1 MEELK
6 AAIKGI
12 RREKE
17 ELERE
22 LLARIAEAINQFQE
36 ATDLRVSAVAAQF
49 IDARGLGDSG
59 PRPILA
65 GVEGS
70 WCSEQKRRR
79 GLNLSFYDSVA
90 EEICLLDSMIW
101 AMLSLRDFR
110 LNGFSRKPLYP
121 CSNRALI
128 LKSSMYPLTSRILA
142 CSSILRSFV

>member
-49 IDARGLGDSG
+49 IDVRGHGDFG

-65 GVEGS
+65 GVEVELVF
-70 WCSEQKRRR
+70 C
-79 GLNLSFYDSVA
+79 
-90 EEICLLDSMIW
+90 
-101 AMLSLRDFR
+101 
-110 LNGFSRKPLYP
+110 
-121 CSNRALI
+121 
-128 LKSSMYPLTSRILA
+128 
-142 CSSILRSFV
+142 